1 MHKSVVLDD
10 LLKMGEDELQSY
22 LAKKM
27 VLDGRNVA
35 VDTGFVY
42 SVGKI
47 PILLVAHMDTVH
59 RSTPTVC
66 KSEDGEI
73 YMAPEGI
80 GGDDRAGIY
89 AIMKI
94 IEKYD
99 CHVLFTQGEE
109 IGGTGARAFVQSG
122 IKPVVNFIIEPD
134 RKGNNDAVFY
144 DCGNDEFIDF
154 VEKTT
159 GYKEQYGTFSDI
171 SIIAPSLD
179 RAAVNLSIGY
189 YNQHT
194 SYEHIRMSDVEK
206 TIVVMGK
213 LIDSKDASKV
223 YEFKKVK
230 YVSTGSSLYDWGSG
244 YYSKK
249 DYGYSNGVWAPV
261 KKDTFTATTKSVSKS
276 HSASKVAGKSK
287 YSVAYKNRKNDLSDK
302 QVYTGYLKYD
312 EDDKEEDM
320 YEDFCY
326 DDDYLESW
334 VKDETRTFL
343 ENMLEGEVPDAMA
356 EDIGDYVYIAMLDYK
371 IV

>member
-1 MHKSVVLDD
+1 MRKSVVLDD

-27 VLDGRNVA
+27 LLDGRGVG

-42 SVGKI
+42 SAGKI

-94 IEKYD
+94 IEKHD

-109 IGGTGARAFVQSG
+109 SGGTGARAFVQSG
-122 IKPVVNFIIEPD
+122 IKPNINFIIEPD

-144 DCGNDEFIDF
+144 DCGNTEFIDF
-154 VEKTT
+154 VEEMT
-159 GYKEQYGTFSDI
+159 GFKEQYGTFSDI
-171 SIIAPSLD
+171 SIIAPSFN
-179 RAAVNLSIGY
+179 RAAVNLSVGY

-206 TIVVMGK
+206 TIEAMDR
-213 LIDSKDASKV
+213 LITFSDASKV
-223 YEFKKVK
+223 YEFEKAR
-230 YVSTGSSLYDWGSG
+230 YVPTGASQYDWGTT
-244 YYSKK
+244 YYNKR
-249 DYGYSNGVWAPV
+249 DYGYTNGVWAPV
-261 KKDTFTATTKSVSKS
+261 KKDTTVTAEKNTSALSVPSKS
-276 HSASKVAGKSK
+276 GKAYSAKSK
-287 YSVAYKNRKNDLSDK
+287 KYSHKDK
-302 QVYTGYLKYD
+302 HVYTGYDTFEDD
-312 EDDKEEDM
+312 EDD
-320 YEDFCY
+320 YLY
-326 DDDYLESW
+326 DDDAYVETW
-334 VKDETRTFL
+334 VKDETKSFL
-343 ENMLEGEVPDAMA
+343 VTMLGEDIPDEMA
-356 EDIGDYVYIAMLDYK
+356 EDIGEYVYIALLDYK
-371 IV
+371 II